1 MINRKIFCK
10 SGSWSRDLNVCGSTL
25 ILTVNLL
32 AQEALV
38 ITSGLGNDDP
48 PVVTDRLE
56 SRGGE

>member
-32 AQEALV
+32 AKEALV
-38 ITSGLGNDDP
+38 ITS
-48 PVVTDRLE
+48 
-56 SRGGE
+56 

>member
-10 SGSWSRDLNVCGSTL
+10 SGSWSRDLNVSGSTL

-38 ITSGLGNDDP
+38 ITS
-48 PVVTDRLE
+48 
-56 SRGGE
+56 